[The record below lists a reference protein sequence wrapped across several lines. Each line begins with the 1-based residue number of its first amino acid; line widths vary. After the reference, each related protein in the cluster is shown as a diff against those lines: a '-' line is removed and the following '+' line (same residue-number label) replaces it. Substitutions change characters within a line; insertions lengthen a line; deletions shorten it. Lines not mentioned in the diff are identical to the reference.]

1 MSHHQG
7 PETEK
12 ETEARRNKQRR
23 ATGPRTEAG
32 KRRMRFNALKHGI
45 YARTASLE
53 EIMNELGEDPQDFR
67 RLTRELMEAR
77 QPADAIERMLVEEI
91 AVLLWKKA
99 RLDRTQ
105 GGMQVRSLQLVDL
118 ERTRQAR
125 EVGRENYNGLQAEV
139 RARGLR
145 QMPDSAG
152 KFEEMLAYLDVLL
165 EMARK
170 RDEAEDPE
178 PALRALYG
186 DQPTLRGA
194 QIANLYRMCREARKL
209 SHEDEAL
216 ERGLELAIMEERH
229 DVQEEYELFLEDHL
243 RSTRA
248 ARNAGLA
255 PAYPQWTTLLR
266 QENQLHRQIER
277 KLRLLEEIQER
288 RRARAQAEAS
298 RDNDRKASDAAPQP
312 ALEGP
317 NDGKPENGDIPR
329 RATSG
334 ARSHGRSAAKARA
347 RNTKDVILQK
357 QTQTFV
363 ENKGDTLQLPS
374 KTECVLREKQRKKTT
389 IRVRFATPDHADRA
403 VFTCCRRG
411 LPGGSDGQAPLP
423 SRLSPGRSLPLHQEA
438 ETTASRVI
446 REGGRRVESPKPF
459 VCRTKFLA
467 PRGMTDFR
475 PVRRVPLTS
484 SGVGLPIQCR
494 QARGAAESARLPAG
508 APERAGAGQGR
519 EVRI

>member
-1 MSHHQG
+1 MNQG
-7 PETEK
+7 TEAEK
-12 ETEARRNKQRR
+12 ETEARRNKKRR

-67 RLTRELMEAR
+67 RLTQELMEAR
-77 QPADAIERMLVEEI
+77 QPADAIERMLIEEI

-99 RLDRTQ
+99 RVDRTQ

-118 ERTRQAR
+118 GRTRQAR
-125 EVGRENYNGLQAEV
+125 EVGRENYNGLQADV

-152 KFEEMLAYLDVLL
+152 KFEEMLACLDVLL

-209 SHEDEAL
+209 SQADEAL

-255 PAYPQWTTLLR
+255 PAYPQWATLLR

-288 RRARAQAEAS
+288 RRARARAEAS
-298 RDNDRKASDAAPQP
+298 RDEGRKGNDAAPQP

-317 NDGKPENGDIPR
+317 NDGKPENGTTPR
-329 RATSG
+329 RTTSG
-334 ARSHGRSAAKARA
+334 TRPHGRSAAKARA

-357 QTQTFV
+357 QTQAFV
-363 ENKGDTLQLPS
+363 EKKGDMLQQPS
-374 KTECVLREKQRKKTT
+374 KTDCVLKKKQPKKTA
-389 IRVRFATPDHADRA
+389 IRVRFATHNHTGRA
-403 VFTCCRRG
+403 VFTCRRRVFQ
-411 LPGGSDGQAPLP
+411 GGSDDQAPLP
-423 SRLSPGRSLPLHQEA
+423 NRPGS
-438 ETTASRVI
+438 
-446 REGGRRVESPKPF
+446 
-459 VCRTKFLA
+459 
-467 PRGMTDFR
+467 R
-475 PVRRVPLTS
+475 PVRQDRPALDR
-484 SGVGLPIQCR
+484 SGKFAFDLG
-494 QARGAAESARLPAG
+494 G
-508 APERAGAGQGR
+508 
-519 EVRI
+519 